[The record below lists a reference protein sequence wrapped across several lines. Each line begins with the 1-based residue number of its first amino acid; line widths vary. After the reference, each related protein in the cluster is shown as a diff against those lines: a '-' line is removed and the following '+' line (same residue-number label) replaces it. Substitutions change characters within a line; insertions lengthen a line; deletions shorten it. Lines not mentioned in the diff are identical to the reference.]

1 MFYQNTSNKT
11 FQINGEDKVMKGKK
25 VELWR
30 LVVGIIS
37 IAYIIFMWVK
47 KDIVA
52 DLSAIPAEALLPL
65 ILTNVG
71 VSLLKILAIAAVVF
85 LIKWLITKFKNKN
98 RGE

>member
-85 LIKWLITKFKNKN
+85 LIKWIITKFKNKN

>member
-52 DLSAIPAEALLPL
+52 DLSAIPEEALLPL

-85 LIKWLITKFKNKN
+85 LIKWIITKFKNKN

>member
-1 MFYQNTSNKT
+1 
-11 FQINGEDKVMKGKK
+11 MKGKK

-30 LVVGIIS
+30 IVVGIIS

-65 ILTNVG
+65 ILINVW
-71 VSLLKILAIAAVVF
+71 VSLLKIFAIAAVVF
-85 LIKWLITKFKNKN
+85 LIKWIFTKCKNKN
-98 RGE
+98 RGD

>member
-1 MFYQNTSNKT
+1 MFYQNTPNKT
-11 FQINGEDKVMKGKK
+11 FQINWEDTVMKGKK
-25 VELWR
+25 VEPWR
-30 LVVGIIS
+30 LVVGSIS

>member
-11 FQINGEDKVMKGKK
+11 FQINCEDKVMKGKK

>member
-52 DLSAIPAEALLPL
+52 DLSAIPEEALLPL